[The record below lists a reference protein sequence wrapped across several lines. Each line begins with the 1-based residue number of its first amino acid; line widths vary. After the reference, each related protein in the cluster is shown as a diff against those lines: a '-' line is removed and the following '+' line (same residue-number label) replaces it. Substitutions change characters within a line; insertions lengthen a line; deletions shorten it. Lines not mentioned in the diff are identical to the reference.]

1 MSNIKK
7 TAEISIRLPKQGS
20 LPKPQELIEMAH
32 ESRRSKKRIEL
43 PWHPEGRPEPAV
55 ITVEHE
61 DNSGKA
67 TWCIFS
73 SNKSDATI
81 DWTEIDP
88 DPTKIVLALR
98 DWYARIR
105 ETESWAKTSPDQMP
119 GQANVPQQYQQY
131 PPGYPMPAP
140 YPQQPGGVPVWNP
153 AYQQQPLGGYQ
164 YPNQAVPPAPPHWA
178 QCAPG
183 NSTGQQ
189 PLPPE
194 LWAIN
199 SPQPTSTNP
208 PMIGDLLVAA
218 GVIPTRSLQ
227 AALTLQNSG
236 SLDRKR
242 IGEIL
247 VNSGA
252 LPTKVMEAAV
262 KLQEMAR
269 SRAITH
275 QRVTELLRQVYATSG
290 SLDDL
295 LVHVSQA
302 PLVDKPIA
310 KNRADQLIEDEGQ
323 VTKEER
329 EKLKHV
335 LTLVKDFTDADAAER
350 ASQLLDLFVKASIL
364 TDDAVMAELRL
375 TKNNSI
381 DTVKSLLIKELV
393 DPTTFEAA
401 VACQKLIQLE
411 RLKVEQAV
419 IALGYCSRSRVT
431 LRDAICDLN
440 WLIPIDGI

>member
-1 MSNIKK
+1 
-7 TAEISIRLPKQGS
+7 
-20 LPKPQELIEMAH
+20 
-32 ESRRSKKRIEL
+32 
-43 PWHPEGRPEPAV
+43 
-55 ITVEHE
+55 
-61 DNSGKA
+61 
-67 TWCIFS
+67 
-73 SNKSDATI
+73 
-81 DWTEIDP
+81 
-88 DPTKIVLALR
+88 
-98 DWYARIR
+98 
-105 ETESWAKTSPDQMP
+105 
-119 GQANVPQQYQQY
+119 
-131 PPGYPMPAP
+131 
-140 YPQQPGGVPVWNP
+140 
-153 AYQQQPLGGYQ
+153 
-164 YPNQAVPPAPPHWA
+164 
-178 QCAPG
+178 
-183 NSTGQQ
+183 
-189 PLPPE
+189 
-194 LWAIN
+194 
-199 SPQPTSTNP
+199 
-208 PMIGDLLVAA
+208 
-218 GVIPTRSLQ
+218 
-227 AALTLQNSG
+227 LQNSG